1 MHCNSKHA
9 DNMTWR
15 ELRLIAKKNGYHFVS
30 HGKKHDKYEN
40 PETKSRIM
48 IERHWSQ
55 EVRPGLLKTLKK
67 EIGF

>member
-1 MHCNSKHA
+1 MFNPLII
-9 DNMTWR
+9 MTWK
-15 ELRLIAKKNGYHFVS
+15 ELKIRAERAGYQLVRN
-30 HGKKHDKYEN
+30 GKKHDIYKN
-40 PETKSRIM
+40 PDTGSMIQ